1 MDKKKTGELI
11 REARTKKNYT
21 QTELGDLIGVTNKAV
36 SRWENGESFPDIGI
50 LENLSKVLEIKIQDI
65 VVGEVQADDE
75 TALTEVVRLAK
86 LQKILSRKRVIQFV
100 IGSLILLYS
109 AVIGYCGLGSDSMIG
124 DASGA
129 VYLISLGVVLL
140 VMGYKSVSEKESL
153 LPTSDKVRKVLLI
166 VSSVSGIWIIL
177 VTGIII
183 VMTGKGIT
191 PFYMKEASVGP
202 FLGCQLSVAFLV
214 NFAIAVISFYGI
226 MTGRSGIDLGAFI
239 SVAVLYLT
247 ALYGDIL
254 HRLTTLEAARQMF
267 VFGTMMVIVEVGI
280 CIIAVIV
287 LKSIEPF
294 GYGEL

>member
-11 REARTKKNYT
+11 REARTRKNYT

-86 LQKILSRKRVIQFV
+86 LQKMVSHKRILQFV
-100 IGSLILLYS
+100 IGFFVLLYS
-109 AVIGYCGLGSDSMIG
+109 AVIGYCGLGSGSMIG

-202 FLGCQLSVAFLV
+202 FLGYQLMVAFLV
-214 NFAIAVISFYGI
+214 NLAIAVISFYSI
-226 MTGRSGIDLGAFI
+226 MIGRSGIDLGAFI
-239 SVAVLYLT
+239 SVAMLYLT

-254 HRLTTLEAARQMF
+254 HRLTTFESACQMF
-267 VFGTMMVIVEVGI
+267 VFGTMMVIAEEGI
-280 CIIAVIV
+280 CFITVIV
-287 LKSIEPF
+287 LKRRT
-294 GYGEL
+294 YGIR

>member
-86 LQKILSRKRVIQFV
+86 LQKILSHKRVIQFV

-109 AVIGYCGLGSDSMIG
+109 AVIGYCGLGSGSMIG

-183 VMTGKGIT
+183 VMAGKGIT
-191 PFYMKEASVGP
+191 PFHMKEAPVGP
-202 FLGCQLSVAFLV
+202 FLGYQLTMAFLV
-214 NFAIAVISFYGI
+214 NFAIAGISFYGI
-226 MTGRSGIDLGAFI
+226 MTGRSGIDLGDFI
-239 SVAVLYLT
+239 SVAMLYLT

-254 HRLTTLEAARQMF
+254 HRLTTFESACQMF
-267 VFGTMMVIVEVGI
+267 IFGTMMVIVEVGI
-280 CIIAVIV
+280 CIIAVRV
-287 LKSIEPF
+287 LKRRT
-294 GYGEL
+294 YGIR